1 MFNNGRVVDSAQ
13 FQSWAAQ
20 AKKTYASI
28 KPYMDKPESDGGAPF
43 SHKYFPAPDR
53 RAG

>member
-13 FQSWAAQ
+13 FQAWSKQ
-20 AKKTYASI
+20 QQGIYASI
-28 KPYMDKPESDGGAPF
+28 KPFMDKPESDGGAPY
-43 SHKYFPAPDR
+43 SHVYLPAPDR